1 VRAAC
6 LSLALVALTGLQGCG
21 GKSANASTAPA
32 DETDLAKHPNVLF
45 EVFGERED
53 PRMIPLATI
62 EDGKLKHIVLSE
74 SNWKKFDRMYDRSG
88 TVYTLYQ
95 DARVAGTATVK
106 QGMWEHPN
114 SPLYSLPN
122 CHLLL
127 PLSAVALD
135 SKVKAGITVEFLATG
150 TPLASATADKPAPLT
165 RDEVIQKAREIG
177 VKVGTGAGI
186 ARAALDSLD
195 FHGLAINT
203 GVTSEPTLIASFID
217 PNADANQKPGDG
229 TSYVF
234 TIADKVGDDYAPT
247 FTKTVDGSANHAE
260 YRRYVDHIDI
270 DGDGKDEIV
279 LEGWHN
285 GSDSYPIILRFAQ
298 GRWHEIFRGTPDWC
312 LDHPGP
318 SNNPFVDK
326 DNAE

>member
-1 VRAAC
+1 MAV
-6 LSLALVALTGLQGCG
+6 TGLVGCG
-21 GKSANASTAPA
+21 KPDPSSAVPA
-32 DETDLAKHPNVLF
+32 NETNLAKHPNVLF

-62 EDGKLKHIVLSE
+62 EDGKLQHIAFSAAH
-74 SNWKKFDRMYDRSG
+74 WKQFDRQYDRSG

-127 PLSAVALD
+127 PLSAVSLD
-135 SKVKAGITVEFLATG
+135 SKVKAGITVEFLATSS
-150 TPLASATADKPAPLT
+150 PLAVPAADKPAPLT
-165 RDEVIQKAREIG
+165 RDEVIQQARDIG
-177 VKVGTGAGI
+177 IKVGTGAGI
-186 ARAALDSLD
+186 PRAQLDSLD
-195 FHGLAINT
+195 FRGLAVNT
-203 GVTSEPTLIASFID
+203 GVSSEPTLIASFID
-217 PNADANQKPGDG
+217 PNAEDHRKPSDG

-234 TIADKVGDDYAPT
+234 TIADKIGAEYTPT
-247 FTKTVDGSANHAE
+247 FTKTVDGSKAHAE

-279 LEGWHN
+279 LEGWHD
-285 GSDSYPIILRFAQ
+285 GGDSYPIILRFAN

-312 LDHPGP
+312 LDNPGP
-318 SNNPFVDK
+318 TNNPFVDK